1 MKAQTLKKAVL
12 LRMAV
17 QIPEKDIEEL
27 KQIFKKIDKNGN
39 GLISK

>member
-27 KQIFKKIDKNGN
+27 K
-39 GLISK
+39 